1 MSSTPPTPP
10 PPPTS
15 TDATT
20 ATAQRCEAA
29 PRADF
34 LRTRPLPRWPLFCAI
49 PVAAALCLYFS
60 VLGWLPL
67 SEREVTPAWVVA
79 NDRGELRVADP
90 DIESMDA
97 ISVAIAQQRA
107 AVAIVDQSTVRY
119 GVVLPVY
126 EVHAITLR
134 VRPVGIRTAST
145 PPELAT
151 TEPSPQLRKL
161 VVTHLAEQRPREALL
176 SAVESDVHT
185 TRIYWLNSLVV
196 LLGVPLLLVL
206 VGVAL
211 NTLLQLGIT
220 CAHNARV
227 RTRLRRLD
235 AHKCPACR
243 YDIAG
248 LPQPVTRCPECG
260 STWSIGI
267 SANKNNNN
275 APGNSRGA
283 A

>member
-15 TDATT
+15 TGATT
-20 ATAQRCEAA
+20 ANAQRCDAA

-34 LRTRPLPRWPLFCAI
+34 LRCRPLPRWSLLCTI

-60 VLGWLPL
+60 VLGWLPH

-97 ISVAIAQQRA
+97 ISVAIAQQQA
-107 AVAIVDQSTVRY
+107 AVVIVDQSTVRY

-126 EVHAITLR
+126 EVHTITLH
-134 VRPVGIRTAST
+134 VRPVGISTARTPA
-145 PPELAT
+145 ELST
-151 TEPSPQLRKL
+151 TEPAPQLRKL
-161 VVTHLAEQRPREALL
+161 VITHLADQRPREALL
-176 SAVESDVHT
+176 SVVENDLHT

-211 NTLLQLGIT
+211 NTLLQLCT
-220 CAHNARV
+220 ACAHNARV
-227 RTRLRRLD
+227 RRRLGRLR

-243 YDIAG
+243 YSIAG

-260 STWSIGI
+260 
-267 SANKNNNN
+267 
-275 APGNSRGA
+275 A
-283 A
+283 AWERPTHVQTPV